1 MATIQ
6 VILNGMPGGSMH
18 DLDGYPIILKFDE
31 HKSYGSAVWV
41 IPSYPGHI
49 PASMLSEIRVQM
61 GPITVFIEG
70 PDSFQSGPHTTDW
83 VRSDYPRGK
92 LCSFIQMDASTQK
105 MGGVSLMIHEESLIL
120 NEIDLGGKKPE
131 PADESAE
138 VPGGAE
144 AADQSAAR
152 DA

>member
-1 MATIQ
+1 
-6 VILNGMPGGSMH
+6 MH

-31 HKSYGSAVWV
+31 RKSYGSAVWV

-61 GPITVFIEG
+61 GPITVFTEG

-92 LCSFIQMDASTQK
+92 LCSFLQMDASTQK
-105 MGGVSLMIHEESLIL
+105 MGGVSLFIHDDSLIL
-120 NEIDLGGKKPE
+120 DEINLGGKKAE
-131 PADESAE
+131 PAEEKTAA
-138 VPGGAE
+138 PGDSEGVGEPPA
-144 AADQSAAR
+144 
-152 DA
+152 